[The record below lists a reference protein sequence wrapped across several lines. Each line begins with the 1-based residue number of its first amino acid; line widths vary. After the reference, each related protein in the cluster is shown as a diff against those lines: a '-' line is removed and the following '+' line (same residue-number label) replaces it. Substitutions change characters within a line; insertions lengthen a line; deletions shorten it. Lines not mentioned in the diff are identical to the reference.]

1 MTGPVP
7 DFSLTQ
13 AERLVLA
20 GQLRSTNLVA
30 TQLTP
35 ELMADLDLCT
45 AEERF
50 IPTRAGDTRIV
61 IVTPKAPAAGPR
73 PIFVNIHGG
82 GFVRGYQERDTVFC
96 AYLASRLDAVVID
109 LDYRLAPEH
118 PFPTALHEGYDITAW
133 AFANAAALGG
143 DPARIALGGHSAGG
157 NLTAA
162 ICLMAQETGDFRV
175 LGQLLSYPFLDAVT
189 APEDKLEPQS
199 IFPAARLH
207 AFSVCYAGVEENL
220 RNPLLSPVLA
230 PQAAIK
236 GLPPALIITA
246 GLDPLRFEAR
256 AYAARLVEAGND
268 VVVKDYADADHGFLI
283 ACHSRFREARGLIV
297 DWLRALYAQ

>member
-7 DFSLTQ
+7 DFTLTQ

-30 TQLTP
+30 TQMTP
-35 ELMADLDLCT
+35 DLEADLDLCT

-50 IPTRAGDTRIV
+50 IPTRVGDTRIV
-61 IVTPKAPAAGPR
+61 IVTPKAPARGAR
-73 PIFVNIHGG
+73 PVFLNIHGG
-82 GFVRGYQERDTVFC
+82 GFVRGYQERDTIFC
-96 AYLASRLDAVVID
+96 AHLASRLDAVVID

-118 PFPTALHEGYDITAW
+118 PFPAALHEGYDIAAW
-133 AFANAAALGG
+133 AFANAASLGG
-143 DPARIALGGHSAGG
+143 DSARIAIGGHSAGG

-162 ICLMAQETGDFRV
+162 ICLMAQESGAFRV
-175 LGQLLSYPFLDAVT
+175 VGQLMSYPFLDGVT
-189 APEDKLEPQS
+189 PPEDKLEPQS

-220 RNPLLSPVLA
+220 HNPLLSPLLA
-230 PQAAIK
+230 SDAAIT

-256 AYAARLVEAGND
+256 AYAQRLIGVGND
-268 VVVKDYADADHGFLI
+268 VTVAQYADADHGFLI
-283 ACHSRFREARGLIV
+283 AGHTRFREARALII

>member
-1 MTGPVP
+1 MTGAVP
-7 DFSLTQ
+7 DFTLRQ

-30 TQLTP
+30 TQMTP

-50 IPTRAGDTRIV
+50 IPTRVGDTRIV

-73 PIFVNIHGG
+73 PVFVNIHGG

-96 AYLASRLDAVVID
+96 AHLASRLDAVVID

-118 PFPTALHEGYDITAW
+118 PFPTALFEGYDITAW

-143 DPARIALGGHSAGG
+143 SGADRHRWPFGGRKPDRRDLPDGAGD
-157 NLTAA
+157 
-162 ICLMAQETGDFRV
+162 GDFRV
-175 LGQLLSYPFLDAVT
+175 LGQLMSYPFLDGVT
-189 APEDKLEPQS
+189 PPEDKLEPQS

-207 AFSVCYAGVEENL
+207 AFNVCYAGVEANL

-230 PQAAIK
+230 SDAAIK

-256 AYAARLVEAGND
+256 AYAVRLVEAGND
-268 VVVKDYADADHGFLI
+268 VVVKEYADADHGFLI
-283 ACHSRFREARGLIV
+283 ACHSRFREARALII